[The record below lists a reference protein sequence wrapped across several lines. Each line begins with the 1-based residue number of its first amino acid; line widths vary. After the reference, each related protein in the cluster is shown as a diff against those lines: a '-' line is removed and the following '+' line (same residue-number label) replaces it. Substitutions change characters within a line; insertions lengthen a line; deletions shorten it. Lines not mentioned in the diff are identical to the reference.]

1 MGSERKDLIG
11 SKFCLKVLV
20 FLGCFLGCGVGF
32 AAGGN
37 LLESGKDLLGRLGT
51 SSSGASLERLS
62 ETEIGAGLKE
72 ALRIGSETV
81 LTQLGQKDGFN
92 DDALIHIPL
101 PEKLEKVRS
110 ALAKV
115 GCAGMLDELEL
126 RLNRAAENAAPKTRE
141 LFSTAIGEL
150 TLVDVKAIY
159 QGPDDAATQYFRGK
173 MTPALSATMAPVV
186 EDSLAEVGAIQVYDE
201 VMGQY
206 RSLPFMPDVRQNLND
221 YVIEKGL
228 DGIFYYLA
236 REEAAIRS
244 DPLKQTTSLLKRLFG
259 Q

>member
-1 MGSERKDLIG
+1 MGSGLKNLIG
-11 SKFCLKVLV
+11 SRFCLQALV
-20 FLGCFLGCGVGF
+20 FAGLFLGSWVGL

-37 LLESGKDLLGRLGT
+37 LLESGKNLLGGLGT
-51 SSSGASLERLS
+51 SSSRGTLQGLS
-62 ETEIGAGLKE
+62 EAEIGAGLKE

-81 LTQLGQKDGFN
+81 LARLGQKDGFN
-92 DDALIHIPL
+92 EDALIHIPL
-101 PEKLEKVRS
+101 PEKLEKVGN

-115 GCAGMLDELEL
+115 GFAGMLDDLEL
-126 RLNRAAENAAPKTRE
+126 RLNRAAENAAPQTRE

-150 TLVDVKAIY
+150 TLADVKSIY

-173 MTPALSATMAPVV
+173 MTPELSAAMAPVV
-186 EDSLAEVGAIQVYDE
+186 ENSLAEVGAIQAYDE
-201 VMGQY
+201 VMGKY
-206 RSLPFMPDVRQNLND
+206 RSLPFMPDVKQDLKG
-221 YVIEKGL
+221 YVLEKGL